1 VKEKIWELSVP
12 LGELPDR
19 ETLWKIATELEA
31 LERPYRT
38 RRLLGRPDA
47 HPQGYVSLLVE
58 LLEKV
63 RGRDGT
69 LTAQKDGGGAQGA
82 ILKRCCGF
90 RAPPTTSILAAMGV
104 HGESSAYLIFYWRSC
119 LEREGQPRD
128 ARTHLWAMLNH
139 RRAIWKELK
148 PMQAKLF
155 QQYPVLK
162 EKAPKVLPGTAP
174 AFAGTVKRGNMIF
187 VLSSWGYAT
196 DLIVGGVLLYACC
209 INAER
214 LREASEEDL
223 AEELSKKIAPRVL
236 PLETILGLLRGE
248 ADVEEVE
255 QALILHRLAD
265 F

>member
-1 VKEKIWELSVP
+1 VKEKSWELSVP

-19 ETLWKIATELEA
+19 ETLWKIATELEV

-63 RGRDGT
+63 RGWDEA
-69 LTAQKDGGGAQGA
+69 LTAQKDGGGAEGA
-82 ILKRCCGF
+82 TLKRCRSF
-90 RAPPTTSILAAMGV
+90 RNPPTTSILAVMGV
-104 HGESSAYLIFYWRSC
+104 HGESSAYLIHYWRTS
-119 LEREGQPRD
+119 LEREGRPRD
-128 ARTHLWAMLNH
+128 ARKHLWSMLH
-139 RRAIWKELK
+139 HHPAIWKELE
-148 PMQAKLF
+148 PMQARLF
-155 QQYPVLK
+155 QRYPALR
-162 EKAPKVLPGTAP
+162 EKATKILPSTAP
-174 AFAGTVKRGNMIF
+174 AFAGTVRRGDVIF
-187 VLSSWGYAT
+187 VLSSWGYAA
-196 DLIVGGVLLYACC
+196 DLIVGRAVLYACC

-223 AEELSKKIAPRVL
+223 AEELSKKIAPGVL

-248 ADVEEVE
+248 ADVEEAE
-255 QALILHRLAD
+255 RALILHRLAD